1 LHEITARSCHANQAD
16 AQAVNRT
23 QGYAHVLTLLSLVAG
38 YVHQAAALQRADQEQ
53 QQLQQQLAQVNA
65 ENKKLTQ
72 QLREAQFRV
81 SGSAACCSGV
91 PLKPRTGLLVLHVT
105 LAYTW

>member
-1 LHEITARSCHANQAD
+1 MTCCCIAC
-16 AQAVNRT
+16 
-23 QGYAHVLTLLSLVAG
+23 

-72 QLREAQFRV
+72 QLRDAQFKV
-81 SGSAACCSGV
+81 SGSAAWCGGV
-91 PLKPRTGLLVLHVT
+91 PVKPHTG
-105 LAYTW
+105 A